1 MNQYHWVELGT
12 TKPLYTV
19 FARTEKQAMSKLRKY
34 LAKVGKEK
42 IELARVIE

>member
-12 TKPLYTV
+12 TKPLFTV
-19 FARTEKQAMSKLRKY
+19 FAKTEKQALSKLRKY